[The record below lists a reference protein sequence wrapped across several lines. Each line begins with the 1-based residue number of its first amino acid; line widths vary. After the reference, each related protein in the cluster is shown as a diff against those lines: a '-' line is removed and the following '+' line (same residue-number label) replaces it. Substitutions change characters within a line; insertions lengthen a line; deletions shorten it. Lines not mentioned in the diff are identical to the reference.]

1 MGGTMKLFGTP
12 AAAGML
18 TVALTLGAASAWA
31 QDKVTLRVWDSF
43 TENSDG
49 MDAMIAAFEAANP
62 TIDVERDV
70 QATEDMRAIIQTALN
85 SGTGPDVFQYD
96 TGPGFAGVLAKAGL
110 IKPLD
115 DLYAGPL
122 ASVLPWTKER
132 VTFDGKTYGV
142 GNQLE
147 FIAVYYNKDLFA
159 ANNIAVPKTY
169 AEFQAACT
177 TLKDAGVTPIAFGN
191 AAGWPAFHVF
201 SAYAN
206 NMVPQDKLMAMIRAE
221 ASWDDPAVTSA
232 IQAAFVDNEANGCFN
247 ASVNAVSYDDANALF
262 AAGQSGM
269 TITGGWMINGFK
281 DNPFATG
288 FFFLPAPDG
297 MATMPPAGLGGGYF
311 VNAATGQSEAANTFL
326 AFLFDPA
333 NAALWVEGMSVI
345 PSYSL
350 EGAGVEMS
358 PLLAEAAAALG
369 AGAMGVNIDVLTPEA
384 FNTVMLDGF
393 QAVLGGDRTA
403 AEQAT
408 ALQASVAK

>member
-1 MGGTMKLFGTP
+1 MRQFGIP
-12 AAAGML
+12 AAAGLM
-18 TVALTLGAASAWA
+18 TCAVALAAGGAWA
-31 QDKVTLRVWDSF
+31 QDSVTLRVWDSF

-49 MDAMIAAFEAANP
+49 MDAMIAAFEAAHP
-62 TIDVERDV
+62 DIDVQRDV

-96 TGPGFAGVLAKAGL
+96 TGPGFAGVLAGAGL

-115 DLYAGPL
+115 ALYDGPL
-122 ASVLPWTKER
+122 SAVLPWTRER
-132 VTFDGKTYGV
+132 VTFGGQTFGV

-159 ANNIAVPKTY
+159 ENGIAVPATY
-169 AEFQAACT
+169 AEFQDACAA
-177 TLKDAGVTPIAFGN
+177 LKDAGVVPIAFGN

-206 NMVPQDKLMAMIRAE
+206 NMVPQDRLMAMIRGE
-221 ASWDDPAVTSA
+221 ASWDDPAVAGA
-232 IQAAFVDNEANGCFN
+232 IQAAFADNDANGCFN
-247 ASVNAVSYDDANALF
+247 PSVNAVSYDDANALF
-262 AAGQSGM
+262 AAGQAGM

-311 VNAATGQSEAANTFL
+311 VNAATGQPEAAETFL

-358 PLLAEAAAALG
+358 PLLSEAAAALG

-384 FNTVMLDGF
+384 FNTAMLDGF
-393 QAVLGGDRTA
+393 QAVLGGERTA
-403 AEQAT
+403 AEQAA
-408 ALQASVAK
+408 ALQAAVAE

>member
-1 MGGTMKLFGTP
+1 MKRFAKPATAGLMASVLAL
-12 AAAGML
+12 AAAG
-18 TVALTLGAASAWA
+18 AWA
-31 QDKVTLRVWDSF
+31 QDQVTLRVWDSF

-49 MDAMIAAFEAANP
+49 MDAMIAAFEAAHP
-62 TIDVERDV
+62 EIDVQRDV

-96 TGPGFAGVLAKAGL
+96 TGPGFAGVLAREGL

-132 VTFDGKTYGV
+132 VTFDGKAFGV

-159 ANNIAVPKTY
+159 ANGIEVPTTY
-169 AEFQAACT
+169 ADFQAACT
-177 TLKDAGVTPIAFGN
+177 KLKDAGVTPIAFGN

-206 NMVPQDKLMAMIRAE
+206 NMVPQDKLMQMIRGE
-221 ASWDDPAVTSA
+221 ASWDDPAVAGA

-247 ASVNAVSYDDANALF
+247 PSVNAVSYDDANALF
-262 AAGQSGM
+262 SAGQAGM
-269 TITGGWMINGFK
+269 TITGGWMINAFNE
-281 DNPFATG
+281 NPFATG

-311 VNAATGQSEAANTFL
+311 VNAATTQGEAANTFL

-350 EGAGVEMS
+350 EGAAVEMS
-358 PLLAEAAAALG
+358 PLLAEAASALT

-393 QAVLGGDRTA
+393 QAVLGGERTA

-408 ALQASVAK
+408 ALQASVAQ